1 MIKMKETITDKSA
14 CTEGEFINIGFEN
27 NFHYDQSVIQTPIT
41 YQGKPV
47 GIITDVNSTHV
58 FGILKA
64 ELLPEISV
72 DTHKVVSFEIR
83 SQQEKSDVEI
93 TCNNIGIK
101 AGSWQCNFCVL
112 KGKCGALKQVKGKD
126 KRNFW

>member
-1 MIKMKETITDKSA
+1 M
-14 CTEGEFINIGFEN
+14 
-27 NFHYDQSVIQTPIT
+27 PIT
-41 YQGKPV
+41 YKGKPV

-83 SQQEKSDVEI
+83 NK
-93 TCNNIGIK
+93 
-101 AGSWQCNFCVL
+101 
-112 KGKCGALKQVKGKD
+112 
-126 KRNFW
+126 

>member
-1 MIKMKETITDKSA
+1 MIDIKETMTGKYV
-14 CTEGEFINIGFEN
+14 CTEGEFINIGFKN
-27 NFHYDQSVIQTPIT
+27 NFHYDESAIQTPIT
-41 YQGKPV
+41 YKGKPV

-83 SQQEKSDVEI
+83 NK
-93 TCNNIGIK
+93 
-101 AGSWQCNFCVL
+101 
-112 KGKCGALKQVKGKD
+112 
-126 KRNFW
+126 